1 MSNSNQIERGPPARA
16 GEKGFLERSINSML
30 AVTEHALRAEGLA
43 SSSGLLQRLDPRVKV
58 LGLFSLI
65 IAVILAHKIAV
76 IAAVFA
82 LGVAMALLSAIG
94 LRYLAARIWAGA
106 LVFSGLIAFPSIF
119 LVPGSPLWRI
129 PFIGWTITRPGL
141 IAATFLV
148 TRVEAAVTLS
158 SLLILCTPW
167 THVMKALRVL
177 GVPSLFVVMLG
188 MTYRFVFVLLRTA
201 SEMLESRRSRMIGR
215 LSGPQQRRLAAATV
229 GVLLNKSMHLS
240 SEIYLAMLSRGFRGE
255 AYSLDDFEMK
265 SRDWTASVIFL
276 LLAGTAFWLGR

>member
-1 MSNSNQIERGPPARA
+1 MPNSKQIERGPAARPS
-16 GEKGFLERSINSML
+16 ERGFLERSINSML
-30 AVTEHALRAEGLA
+30 AVTEHALTAEGLA

-58 LGLFSLI
+58 IGLFSLV
-65 IAVILAHKIAV
+65 IAVILAHKIVV
-76 IAAVFA
+76 IAAVFGF
-82 LGVAMALLSAIG
+82 GVSMAVLSGVG

-106 LVFSGLIAFPSIF
+106 LVFSGLIAFPSVF
-119 LVPGSPLWRI
+119 LVSGSPLWRV
-129 PFIGWTITRPGL
+129 PYTGWTITRQGL
-141 IAATFLV
+141 MTATFLV

-215 LSGPQQRRLAAATV
+215 LSGPQQRRLAVATV